1 MRRPSGPIFHDGGPR
16 EGTSVKIR
24 FWGVRGSIAT
34 PSPRHIAFGGNT
46 SCIEV
51 RIGDRVIIL
60 DAGTGIRNL
69 GNQLIKEE
77 IKSFDI
83 LMSHTHWDHMNGFP
97 FFTPAYNP
105 ECEIRIKA
113 GHLIDQGGLE
123 RVLQGQM
130 TQPMFPVPLAAM
142 NSRMKIEDF
151 RTGDR
156 LDLGDGI
163 EIRTAML
170 NHPNGATG
178 YRIEHNG
185 RSLCYI
191 TDTEHVPEK
200 PDRSILGLIEGAD
213 LVIYD
218 STYTEEEFPARVGW
232 GHSTWNEGVKLCR
245 MAGAGSMAIF
255 HHDPDHEDDFM
266 DKIEADARSEW
277 DNVFAAREQM
287 EVELA

>member
-1 MRRPSGPIFHDGGPR
+1 MA
-16 EGTSVKIR
+16 VKVR
-24 FWGVRGSIAT
+24 FWGVRGSIST

-51 RIGDRVIIL
+51 RIGERLIIL

-69 GNQLIKEE
+69 GNSLVKED

-83 LMSHTHWDHMNGFP
+83 LLSHTHWDHMNGFP
-97 FFTPAYNP
+97 FFAPAYDP
-105 ECEIRIKA
+105 KCDITIKA
-113 GHLIDQGGLE
+113 GHLIDQGGLK
-123 RVLQGQM
+123 RVLSDQM
-130 TQPMFPVPLAAM
+130 TQPMFPVPLEAM
-142 NSRMKIEDF
+142 NSRMSIEDF
-151 RTGDR
+151 RTGEN
-156 LDLGDGI
+156 LSMGDGI
-163 EIRTAML
+163 EIKTAML

-178 YRIEHNG
+178 YRIEHDG

-191 TDTEHVPEK
+191 TDTEHVPGK
-200 PDRSILGLIEGAD
+200 PDKNILNLIEGAD

-218 STYTEEEFPARVGW
+218 STYTEEEFPAKVGW

-245 MAGAGSMAIF
+245 SAGAGSMAIF

-266 DKIEADARSEW
+266 DKLETEARGEW
-277 DNVFAAREQM
+277 NNVFAAREQM

>member
-1 MRRPSGPIFHDGGPR
+1 
-16 EGTSVKIR
+16 VKIR

-46 SCIEV
+46 SCVEV

-255 HHDPDHEDDFM
+255 HHEPDHEDDFM

>member
-1 MRRPSGPIFHDGGPR
+1 MK
-16 EGTSVKIR
+16 VK

-46 SCIEV
+46 SCVEI
-51 RIGDRVIIL
+51 RINDRLIIL

-69 GNQLIKEE
+69 GNQLLKEE
-77 IKSFDI
+77 MRSFDI
-83 LMSHTHWDHMNGFP
+83 LLSHTHWDHMNGFP
-97 FFTPAYNP
+97 FFAPAYNP
-105 ECEIRIKA
+105 ACEISIKA
-113 GHLIDQGGLE
+113 GHLIDQGGIE
-123 RVLQGQM
+123 RVLSGQM

-151 RTGDR
+151 RTGDV
-156 LDLGDGI
+156 LQMGDGI
-163 EIRTAML
+163 EIKTAML

-178 YRIEHNG
+178 YRVEHNG

-191 TDTEHVPEK
+191 TDTEHVPGE
-200 PDRSILGLIEGAD
+200 PDQNILALIEGAD
-213 LVIYD
+213 MVIYD
-218 STYTEEEFPARVGW
+218 STYTEEEFPEKIGW
-232 GHSTWNEGVKLCR
+232 GHSTWNEGVKLCQ

-255 HHDPDHEDDFM
+255 HHDPDHEDSFM